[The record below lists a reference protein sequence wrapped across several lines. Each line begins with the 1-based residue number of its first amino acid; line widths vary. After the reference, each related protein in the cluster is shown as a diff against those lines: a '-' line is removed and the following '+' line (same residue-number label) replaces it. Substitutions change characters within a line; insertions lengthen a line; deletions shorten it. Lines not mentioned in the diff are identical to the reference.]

1 MKNQGAGNA
10 ADGAVFPAAVDNAA
24 RAAAACACSGAW
36 VSQAQGLAEMAN
48 AVIQP
53 IMVRMVSSFLLKT
66 M

>member
-10 ADGAVFPAAVDNAA
+10 ADGAVFPVAADKAT

-53 IMVRMVSSFLLKT
+53 IMVRMVSSFLFET